1 MAQENSFDIVS
12 PLEVQEVDNAI
23 HQVRKEVGQRFDFK
37 GTDCRV
43 ERDGLVL
50 ILHADDEFK
59 LRALV
64 EILEERLVRRKVSLK
79 ALTYGPVERA
89 AGGAVRQRVDLRQG
103 IPPEKARE
111 IVKVV
116 RGSGLKVQAQIQ
128 EDQVRVLGRSRDD
141 LQKVIALLREKDFGV
156 DLQFQNYR

>member
-1 MAQENSFDIVS
+1 MAQENSFDISS

-23 HQVRKEVGQRFDFK
+23 QQVRKEVGQRFDFK

-43 ERDGLVL
+43 EREGLAL
-50 ILHADDEFK
+50 ILQADDGFK

-89 AGGAVRQRVDLRQG
+89 TGGTVRQRVDLRQG
-103 IPPEKARE
+103 IPPEKAKE
-111 IVKVV
+111 IVKVI

-128 EDQVRVLGRSRDD
+128 GDQVRVFGRSRND
-141 LQKVIALLREKDFGV
+141 LQRVIAFLREKDFGV
-156 DLQFQNYR
+156 DITFGNYR